1 MKPLLCALFLLLP
14 TLGLCQASNSVSL
27 LTFGAD
33 PTGHDDAAAAF
44 NRALAAAKHIIV
56 PPGQYLLAGAAT
68 VALANVDIEC
78 QGPPASANTP
88 PAYGGA
94 GATFLLTSTT
104 VQPFTVG
111 MGVRISNCN
120 FFWPNQTGTT
130 ATPIVYP
137 PLFTEVPGTQLGN
150 FDLIGDRII
159 DAYDVLD
166 AANSADAMGAI
177 TLTDTMG
184 YAIRYWFSLANVPE
198 TITIK
203 GMIADWN
210 LYQGVASRGKQY
222 LVRWTAA
229 NGTFLHVF
237 GNGNGRTTA
246 STVNVAGLVFSGTV
260 FAYNKYVWVESTGF
274 LNEAHFSGIVDAV
287 PKILQVDAGGCI
299 ANVKFDAL
307 YYSYQWLG
315 AGVDHYPA
323 FSVIDPAT
331 AGCLVTGLDIGGQL
345 TTAQGDVLDLT
356 GSAIKTVALHLTGNG
371 SYAGSSTAG
380 TYYFADINAVN
391 AVLTATDMFIQP
403 ATSGKTKQGF
413 HIQNCYECV
422 IGGNAFN
429 GVYNPISISAAT
441 IPVVGSG
448 NISVASPLGSSIA
461 GTGIYAHQLL
471 QGNSWDLLTTPTLGN
486 CGTTSSVTGND
497 LAGVIQIGGGTVG
510 ACTLTF
516 ANAFSRV
523 PKCSFN
529 LAGMPAYLY
538 ISAINSSSITITSS
552 SPMTGAQV
560 YYGCQP

>member
-14 TLGLCQASNSVSL
+14 TLGLCQASNTVSL

-78 QGPPASANTP
+78 QGPPVSANAP
-88 PAYGGA
+88 PAYGSA

-111 MGVRISNCN
+111 MGVRIRNCN
-120 FFWPNQTGTT
+120 FFWPNQTGTI

-166 AANSADAMGAI
+166 AANSTDAMGAI
-177 TLTDTMG
+177 TLTDTLG
-184 YAIRYWFSLANVPE
+184 YAIHYWFSLANVPE

-210 LYQGVASRGKQY
+210 LYQGVASKGKQY

-260 FAYNKYVWVESTGF
+260 FAYNKYVWVDSTGF
-274 LNEAHFSGIVDAV
+274 LNESHFSGIVDAV
-287 PKILQVDAGGCI
+287 PRILQVDAGGCI

-331 AGCLVTGLDIGGQL
+331 TGCLVTGLDIGGQL
-345 TTAQGDVLDLT
+345 TAAQGDVLDLT

-448 NISVASPLGSSIA
+448 NISVASPPGSSIA

-510 ACTLTF
+510 ACSLTF
-516 ANAFSRV
+516 ANAFSRA

-538 ISAINSSSITITSS
+538 ISAINSSSVTITSS